1 MPVSGSLSQK
11 LFHRSVDDV
20 LGPRERRFFGE
31 GFKRAEHRLRH
42 IFVTYGP
49 EGRAQADAR
58 VSVDYPSDWSRKGDA
73 DQRPHL
79 STVDV
84 LVIGAQL
91 SEVHLAHVLGLS
103 PDQRARAVLQ
113 RVRIKA
119 GRSPVEED
127 LAGFAAGAQLV
138 ATVPSDRVVG
148 LFLSTVDCVVGT
160 LRMRCE
166 IRHEAGV
173 PHQAAGSYDSL
184 RGLLGDPRLRLF
196 GEGFTSRKQLVE
208 DVVIDPQARQ
218 AAAAVRV
225 IRDEDA
231 PSPATGLEG
240 AHHDRASAIDAF
252 VIGLQLGQV
261 LLYTLD
267 DVPRAQSNTLW
278 MRETI
283 LELDPLRPPLPAT
296 APVTTRLDRCKRLE
310 TGKGD
315 IWRSADIVGEFL
327 GVRLRCSVAH
337 RLP

>member
-1 MPVSGSLSQK
+1 MPVSGSISPK

-31 GFKRAEHRLRH
+31 GFKRAEHRVWH
-42 IFVTYGP
+42 VSVAPGP
-49 EGRAQADAR
+49 DQTARADAR
-58 VSVDYPSDWSRKGDA
+58 VSVRYPPDWSRKGDA

-119 GRSPVEED
+119 GTSPVEED
-127 LAGFAAGAQLV
+127 LADFAATAQLV
-138 ATVPSDRVVG
+138 ATGPSGQAAG
-148 LFLSTVDCVVGT
+148 LFVSTVECVVGT

-173 PHQAAGSYDSL
+173 PNQAPGSYASL
-184 RGLLGDPRLRLF
+184 RDLLGDPRPRLF
-196 GEGFTSRKQLVE
+196 GEGFTARRQFVE
-208 DVVIDPQARQ
+208 DVVVDPRTRE

-225 IRDEDA
+225 TTRQDV
-231 PSPATGLEG
+231 PSPAAGLEG

-261 LLYTLD
+261 LLYALD
-267 DVPRAQSNTLW
+267 DVPRARSNTLW
-278 MRETI
+278 MRETV
-283 LELDPLRPPLPAT
+283 LQLDPLRAPLPAT
-296 APVTTRLDRCKRLE
+296 STVTTRLERCKRLE
-310 TGKGD
+310 TSKGEV
-315 IWRSADIVGEFL
+315 WRSADIVGEFL
-327 GVRLRCSVAH
+327 GVRLCCSVAH
-337 RLP
+337 LLP